1 MKKNKIIN
9 GIKKIAVSAL
19 ALTMVFAMTAC
30 GGKDNAEGSG
40 QGGAPITVVSR
51 EDGSGTRGAFTEL
64 MGIMVDDV
72 DNTTPKAEISQ
83 STSVVMTTVAGNK
96 NAIGYISLASLDDSV
111 KAIKVDGVEP
121 TVENIKAGSY
131 PVSRP
136 FLVVTGKKT
145 DDLTKDFINFIMS
158 KEGQAIIEED
168 GCISVKEDAKAYET
182 SSGLKGKIAVGGST
196 SVAPVMQKLADAY
209 KAINPDVEIEIQQ
222 TGSGAGITST
232 IEGAVNL
239 GMSSRELKDE
249 ELSKGIKGETIAM
262 DGIAVIV
269 NNDNPAEDLTSEQI
283 RQIFTGEVTEW

>member
-1 MKKNKIIN
+1 MKKLIT
-9 GIKKIAVSAL
+9 VAL
-19 ALTMVFAMTAC
+19 ILTMVFTMAAC
-30 GGKDNAEGSG
+30 GGNNADGEGE
-40 QGGAPITVVSR
+40 GGNPITVVSR

-72 DNTTPKAEISQ
+72 DNTTPNAEISQ

-96 NAIGYISLASLDDSV
+96 NAIGYVSLASLDDSV
-111 KAIKVDGVEP
+111 KAIKVDGVEA
-121 TVENIKAGSY
+121 TVDNIKAGTY

-136 FLVVTGKKT
+136 FLVVTNDKLN
-145 DDLTKDFINFIMS
+145 DLTKDFIGFIMS
-158 KEGQAIIEED
+158 SEGQAVIAED
-168 GCISVKEDAKAYET
+168 GCIAIDDATPAYET
-182 SSGLKGKIAVGGST
+182 KSGLKGKIAVGGST

-232 IEGAVNL
+232 IEGAVDL
-239 GMSSRELKDE
+239 GMSSRELKDDE
-249 ELSKGIKGETIAM
+249 KTKGIEGLTIAM

-269 NNDNPAEDLTSEQI
+269 NKENTVEDLTSEQI

>member
-1 MKKNKIIN
+1 MKKNKIMN
-9 GIKKIAVSAL
+9 GIKKIAASAL
-19 ALTMVFAMTAC
+19 ALTMVFAMAAC
-30 GGKDNAEGSG
+30 GGNKTDVQDQSG
-40 QGGAPITVVSR
+40 NPITVVSR

-64 MGIMVDDV
+64 MGIMADDV

-83 STSVVMTTVAGNK
+83 STSVVMATVSGNK
-96 NAIGYISLASLDDSV
+96 NAIGYISLASVDDSV

-121 TVENIKAGSY
+121 TVENIKAGAY

-145 DDLTKDFINFIMS
+145 DELTKDFIAFIMS
-158 KEGQAIIEED
+158 KEGQTIIEED
-168 GCISVKEDAKAYET
+168 GCISVKNEAKAYET
-182 SSGLKGKIAVGGST
+182 RSGLKGKISVGGST

-209 KAINPDVEIEIQQ
+209 KTINPEVEIEIQQ

-249 ELSKGIKGETIAM
+249 ELAKGVKGETIAM

-269 NNDNPAEDLTSEQI
+269 NKANPTEDLTSEQI

>member
-1 MKKNKIIN
+1 MKKIIT
-9 GIKKIAVSAL
+9 VAL
-19 ALTMVFAMTAC
+19 ILTMVFTMAAC
-30 GGKDNAEGSG
+30 GGNNTDGEGE
-40 QGGAPITVVSR
+40 GGNPITVVSR

-72 DNTTPKAEISQ
+72 DNTTPNAEISQ
-83 STSVVMTTVAGNK
+83 STSVVVTTVAGNK

-121 TVENIKAGSY
+121 TVDNIKAGTY

-136 FLVVTGKKT
+136 FLVVTNDKLN
-145 DDLTKDFINFIMS
+145 DLTKDFIGFIMS
-158 KEGQAIIEED
+158 SEGQAVIAED
-168 GCISVKEDAKAYET
+168 GCIPIDDAALAYET
-182 SSGLKGKIAVGGST
+182 KSGLKGKIAVGGST

-222 TGSGAGITST
+222 TGSGAGITAT
-232 IEGAVNL
+232 IEGAVDL

-249 ELSKGIKGETIAM
+249 EKDKGIEGLTIAM

-269 NNDNPAEDLTSEQI
+269 NKENTVEDLTSEQI

>member
-131 PVSRP
+131 PVSP

-145 DDLTKDFINFIMS
+145 DDLTKDFIKFIMS

-222 TGSGAGITST
+222 TGSGAGITAT
-232 IEGAVNL
+232 IEGAVDL

-249 ELSKGIKGETIAM
+249 EKDKGIEGLTIAM

-269 NNDNPAEDLTSEQI
+269 NKENTVEDLTSEQI

>member
-1 MKKNKIIN
+1 MKKLIT
-9 GIKKIAVSAL
+9 VAL
-19 ALTMVFAMTAC
+19 ILTMVFTMAAC
-30 GGKDNAEGSG
+30 GGNNTDGEGE
-40 QGGAPITVVSR
+40 GGNPITVVSR

-72 DNTTPKAEISQ
+72 DNTTPNAELSQ

-111 KAIKVDGVEP
+111 KAVKVDGVEA
-121 TVENIKAGSY
+121 TVDNIKAGSY

-136 FLVVTGKKT
+136 FLVVTNDKLN
-145 DDLTKDFINFIMS
+145 DLTKDFIGFIMS
-158 KEGQAIIEED
+158 SEGQAVIAED
-168 GCISVKEDAKAYET
+168 GCIAVDDAAPDYET
-182 SSGLKGKIAVGGST
+182 KSGLKGKIAVGGST

-222 TGSGAGITST
+222 TGSGAGITAT
-232 IEGAVNL
+232 IEGAVDL

-249 ELSKGIKGETIAM
+249 EKDKGIEGLTIAM

-269 NNDNPAEDLTSEQI
+269 NKENTVEDLTSEQI

>member
-9 GIKKIAVSAL
+9 GIKKIAASAL

-30 GGKDNAEGSG
+30 GGKDNAEESG
-40 QGGAPITVVSR
+40 RGGAPITVVSR

-111 KAIKVDGVEP
+111 KAVKVDGVEA

-168 GCISVKEDAKAYET
+168 GCISVNEDVKAYET

-249 ELSKGIKGETIAM
+249 ELAKGIKGETVAM

>member
-1 MKKNKIIN
+1 MKKLIT
-9 GIKKIAVSAL
+9 VAL
-19 ALTMVFAMTAC
+19 ILTMVFTMAAC
-30 GGKDNAEGSG
+30 GGNNTDGEGE
-40 QGGAPITVVSR
+40 GGNPITVVSR

-72 DNTTPKAEISQ
+72 DNTTPNAELSQ

-111 KAIKVDGVEP
+111 KAVKVDGVEA
-121 TVENIKAGSY
+121 TVDNIKAGSY

-136 FLVVTGKKT
+136 FLVVTNDKLN
-145 DDLTKDFINFIMS
+145 DLTKDFIGFIMS
-158 KEGQAIIEED
+158 SEGQAVIAED
-168 GCISVKEDAKAYET
+168 GCIPIDDAAPAYET
-182 SSGLKGKIAVGGST
+182 KSGLKGKIAVGGST

-222 TGSGAGITST
+222 TGSGAGITAT
-232 IEGAVNL
+232 IEGAVDL

-249 ELSKGIKGETIAM
+249 EKDKGIEGLTIAM

-269 NNDNPAEDLTSEQI
+269 NKENTVEDLTSEQI

>member
-1 MKKNKIIN
+1 MKKIIT
-9 GIKKIAVSAL
+9 VAL
-19 ALTMVFAMTAC
+19 ILTMVLTMAAC
-30 GGKDNAEGSG
+30 GGNNTDGEGE
-40 QGGAPITVVSR
+40 GGNPITVVSR

-72 DNTTPKAEISQ
+72 DNTTPNAEISQ
-83 STSVVMTTVAGNK
+83 STSVVVTTVAGNK

-111 KAIKVDGVEP
+111 KAIKVDGIEP
-121 TVENIKAGSY
+121 TVDNIKAGTY

-136 FLVVTGKKT
+136 FLVVTNDKLN
-145 DDLTKDFINFIMS
+145 DLTKDFIGFIMS
-158 KEGQAIIEED
+158 SEGQTVITED
-168 GCISVKEDAKAYET
+168 GCIAVDDEAAAYET
-182 SSGLKGKIAVGGST
+182 KSGLKGKIAVGGST

-222 TGSGAGITST
+222 TGSGAGITAT
-232 IEGAVNL
+232 IEGAVDL

-249 ELSKGIKGETIAM
+249 EKDKGIEGLTIAM

-269 NNDNPAEDLTSEQI
+269 NKENTVEDLTSEQI

>member
-1 MKKNKIIN
+1 MKKIIT
-9 GIKKIAVSAL
+9 VAL
-19 ALTMVFAMTAC
+19 ILTMVFTMAAC
-30 GGKDNAEGSG
+30 GGNNTDGEGE
-40 QGGAPITVVSR
+40 GGKPITVVSR

-72 DNTTPKAEISQ
+72 DNTTPNAEISQ
-83 STSVVMTTVAGNK
+83 STSVVVTTVAGNK

-111 KAIKVDGVEP
+111 KAVKVDGVEA
-121 TVENIKAGSY
+121 TVDNIKAGSY

-136 FLVVTGKKT
+136 FLVVTNDKLN
-145 DDLTKDFINFIMS
+145 DLTKDFIGFIMS
-158 KEGQAIIEED
+158 SEGQAVIAED
-168 GCISVKEDAKAYET
+168 GCIAVDDAEPAYET
-182 SSGLKGKIAVGGST
+182 KSGLKGKIAVGGST

-222 TGSGAGITST
+222 TGSGAGITAT
-232 IEGAVNL
+232 IEGAVDL

-249 ELSKGIKGETIAM
+249 EKDKGIEGLTIAM

-269 NNDNPAEDLTSEQI
+269 NKENTAEDLTSEQI